1 MGNIL
6 WSKDAKQT
14 KSALEEFGGELSG
27 TQERLRS
34 QLAQSG
40 VRDRCH
46 GFVIDG
52 DLAVELKS
60 YFSEDRKGTRSRSV

>member
-6 WSKDAKQT
+6 WSKDAKLA
-14 KSALEEFGGELSG
+14 KPALKTFAGDLTETREHL
-27 TQERLRS
+27 LS

-40 VRDRCH
+40 VKDLCH

-52 DLAVELKS
+52 DLAVELKT
-60 YFSEDRKGTRSRSV
+60 YFSKDRKGV

>member
-6 WSKDAKQT
+6 WSRNPKQT
-14 KSALEEFGGELSG
+14 KSALETVGGELSD
-27 TQERLRS
+27 TRERLRS
-34 QLAQSG
+34 QLAQSEVG
-40 VRDRCH
+40 DRCH

-60 YFSEDRKGTRSRSV
+60 YFSENRMGTRSRSV